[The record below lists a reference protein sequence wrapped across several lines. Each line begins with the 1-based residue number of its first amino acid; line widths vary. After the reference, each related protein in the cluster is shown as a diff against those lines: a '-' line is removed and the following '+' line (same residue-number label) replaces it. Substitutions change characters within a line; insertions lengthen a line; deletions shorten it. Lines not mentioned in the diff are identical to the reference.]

1 MAGDDAPP
9 RRETFA
15 QFVRAREQSLQRTA
29 WLLTGDWALAE
40 DLVQTSL
47 ARAWPRW
54 ERIRRDDPEIYVRK
68 VMVNTWSTWCRRR
81 WRGERPSDP
90 VPDSSAPG
98 DLAAETSVRLAVRD
112 ALAGLTERQRA
123 VLVLRVFD
131 DMTEAAVAQALGCA
145 IGTVKSTAAQALA
158 RLRKD
163 PRLADL
169 MERETL

>member
-1 MAGDDAPP
+1 MTGDDAAPQRSEGFP
-9 RRETFA
+9 E
-15 QFVRAREQSLQRTA
+15 FVLAREQALQRSA
-29 WLLTGDWALAE
+29 WLLTGNWALAE
-40 DLVQTSL
+40 DLVQTAL
-47 ARAWPRW
+47 ARCWPRW
-54 ERIRRDDPEIYVRK
+54 ERIRDDPEVYVRR
-68 VMVNTWSTWCRRR
+68 VMINTWRTWRRRR
-81 WRGERPSDP
+81 WRGETPSDP
-90 VPDSSAPG
+90 IPDSAAPG
-98 DLAAETSVRLAVRD
+98 DLAIETSVRLAVRD

-158 RLRKD
+158 RLRTD